1 VIRSPGHCE
10 QSSIDGDGSSS
21 SQFKKAGS
29 VSGFLFKVTNWRFSN
44 MPSPPNDEV
53 VLQLADDAAP
63 QPAGI
68 VERLVRDDVDR
79 KRFLKM
85 AGSAGAA
92 SFGAFALA
100 ACGSSKKAA
109 STAATASTSSTASSS
124 STGDLGILN
133 YALTLEYLETE
144 FYGKVVASG
153 LFSGKVG
160 ALIKDFGNQ
169 ELTHVEALK
178 GAVEKLGG
186 TPVAKP
192 EGKFPISNA
201 NQVAQLAY
209 TVENLGA
216 AAYLGQAPNIQ
227 SPEVLA
233 TALAI
238 HTVEA
243 RHAATLGTLV
253 KKSVTPQGAF
263 ATPADM
269 STVLAAVKPFLA

>member
-1 VIRSPGHCE
+1 MS
-10 QSSIDGDGSSS
+10 
-21 SQFKKAGS
+21 
-29 VSGFLFKVTNWRFSN
+29 
-44 MPSPPNDEV
+44 SPPNDEV
-53 VLQLADDAAP
+53 VA
-63 QPAGI
+63 QPSGI

-85 AGSAGAA
+85 AGGAGAA
-92 SFGAFALA
+92 SFGAFVLA
-100 ACGSSKKAA
+100 ACGSSSKTA
-109 STAATASTSSTASSS
+109 STAAVSASTTSASAAS

-160 ALIKDFGNQ
+160 SLIKDFGSQ

-186 TPVAKP
+186 TPAAKP
-192 EGKFPISNA
+192 EGKFPITSA
-201 NQVAQLAY
+201 TQVAELAY

-216 AAYLGQAPNIQ
+216 SAYLGQAGSIQ
-227 SPEVLA
+227 SPELLA

-243 RHAATLGTLV
+243 RHAATLGTLI
-253 KKSVTPQGAF
+253 KKPVTPDGAF

>member
-1 VIRSPGHCE
+1 MPRPPIE
-10 QSSIDGDGSSS
+10 E
-21 SQFKKAGS
+21 S
-29 VSGFLFKVTNWRFSN
+29 V
-44 MPSPPNDEV
+44 
-53 VLQLADDAAP
+53 P

-92 SFGAFALA
+92 SFGAFVIA
-100 ACGSSKKAA
+100 ACGGSKKTT
-109 STAATASTSSTASSS
+109 STAAAPASTSSTSSA
-124 STGDLGILN
+124 STGAMGDVAILN

-144 FYGKVVASG
+144 FYAKVVASG
-153 LFSGKVG
+153 LFNGKVG
-160 ALIKDFGNQ
+160 SLIKDFGSQ
-169 ELTHVEALK
+169 EATHVEALK

-186 TPVAKP
+186 TPSAKP
-192 EGKFPISNA
+192 AGKFPISSA
-201 NQVAQLAY
+201 GQVAQLAY

-216 AAYLGQAPNIQ
+216 AAYLGQAGNIQ

-233 TALAI
+233 SALAI
-238 HTVEA
+238 HSVEA

-263 ATPADM
+263 ARPADM
-269 STVLAAVKPFLA
+269 PTVLAAVKPFLA

>member
-1 VIRSPGHCE
+1 MSSPANGE
-10 QSSIDGDGSSS
+10 E
-21 SQFKKAGS
+21 
-29 VSGFLFKVTNWRFSN
+29 
-44 MPSPPNDEV
+44 P
-53 VLQLADDAAP
+53 AP

-92 SFGAFALA
+92 SFGAFMLA
-100 ACGSSKKAA
+100 ACGSSSSSGKST
-109 STAATASTSSTASSS
+109 STAAAPAGTTATTAS
-124 STGDLGILN
+124 STGDIAILN

-144 FYGKVVASG
+144 FYAKVVASG
-153 LFSGKVG
+153 LFKGKVG
-160 ALIKDFGNQ
+160 SLIKDFGSQ
-169 ELTHVEALK
+169 EATHVEALK

-186 TPVAKP
+186 SPAAKP
-192 EGKFPISNA
+192 AGKFPINTA
-201 NQVAQLAY
+201 TQVAELAY

-216 AAYLGQAPNIQ
+216 AAYLGQAAKIQ
-227 SPEVLA
+227 NAEVLA
-233 TALAI
+233 AALAI

>member
-1 VIRSPGHCE
+1 MFN
-10 QSSIDGDGSSS
+10 SSD
-21 SQFKKAGS
+21 Q
-29 VSGFLFKVTNWRFSN
+29 
-44 MPSPPNDEV
+44 
-53 VLQLADDAAP
+53 QAP

-68 VERLVRDDVDR
+68 VERLARDDVNR

-92 SFGAFALA
+92 SFGAFVLA
-100 ACGSSKKAA
+100 ACGSSSSSSKST
-109 STAATASTSSTASSS
+109 STAATATTASSTS
-124 STGDLGILN
+124 GDLGILN

-144 FYGKVVASG
+144 FYAKVVAAG
-153 LFSGKVG
+153 LFKGKVG
-160 ALIKDFGNQ
+160 SLIKTFGAQ
-169 ELTHVEALK
+169 ESTHVEALK

-192 EGKFPISNA
+192 QSKFPITSA
-201 NQVAQLAY
+201 TQVAELAY

-216 AAYLGQAPNIQ
+216 AAYLGQAAKIQ
-227 SPEVLA
+227 NPEVLA
-233 TALAI
+233 SALAI

>member
-1 VIRSPGHCE
+1 
-10 QSSIDGDGSSS
+10 
-21 SQFKKAGS
+21 
-29 VSGFLFKVTNWRFSN
+29 
-44 MPSPPNDEV
+44 MPSPVNGAEE
-53 VLQLADDAAP
+53 AP

-85 AGSAGAA
+85 AGSTGAA
-92 SFGAFALA
+92 SFGAFVLA
-100 ACGSSKKAA
+100 ACGSSSSSGKSA
-109 STAATASTSSTASSS
+109 STAAAPATTGTTASST
-124 STGDLGILN
+124 TGDVGILN

-144 FYGKVVASG
+144 FYAKVVASG
-153 LFSGKVG
+153 LFNGKVG
-160 ALIKDFGNQ
+160 SLIKDFGRQ
-169 ELTHVEALK
+169 EASHVAALK
-178 GAVEKLGG
+178 AAVTKLGG
-186 TPVAKP
+186 TPAANP
-192 EGKFPISNA
+192 HGKFPIKSA
-201 NQVAQLAY
+201 TQVAELAY

-216 AAYLGQAPNIQ
+216 AAYLGQAAKIQ

-233 TALAI
+233 SALAI
-238 HTVEA
+238 HSVEA

>member
-1 VIRSPGHCE
+1 
-10 QSSIDGDGSSS
+10 
-21 SQFKKAGS
+21 
-29 VSGFLFKVTNWRFSN
+29 
-44 MPSPPNDEV
+44 MPSPPNQES
-53 VLQLADDAAP
+53 AP

-68 VERLVRDDVDR
+68 VERLVRDDCDR

-92 SFGAFALA
+92 SFGAFVLA
-100 ACGSSKKAA
+100 ACGSSKKTA
-109 STAATASTSSTASSS
+109 STAAAPAGAASTSTSAGA
-124 STGDLGILN
+124 TGDVGILN

-144 FYGKVVASG
+144 FYGKVVAAG

-160 ALIKDFGNQ
+160 AMIKDFGRQ
-169 ELTHVEALK
+169 EATHVEALK
-178 GAVEKLGG
+178 GAVKKLGG
-186 TPVAKP
+186 TPARKP
-192 EGKFPISNA
+192 NGRFPISSA
-201 NQVAQLAY
+201 SQVAQLAY

-216 AAYLGQAPNIQ
+216 AAYLGQAASIQ

-233 TALAI
+233 SALAI
-238 HTVEA
+238 HSVEA

-269 STVLAAVKPFLA
+269 STVLAAVKPFLG